1 MNAHRDR
8 IIELDQTGNQ
18 LKFLSQKQDVVLIKN
33 LLVSVQSRWEK
44 VVQRSVERGRALD
57 DARKRAKQ
65 VRNVGRVRQTPRY
78 GQPWSGGGPKT
89 GRGLGTAPVLS
100 FRLAPVSLQ
109 FHEAWKKL
117 IDWLEDAENH
127 LDSELEISN
136 DPDKIKLQ
144 LSKHKVEL
152 CQSKTGAGRWVE
164 GCFVGRGSRA
174 TSPLPSGQG
183 RSMSMPT
190 AAMENTQLGIFT
202 STTYLQ
208 RAKARLSEAVLFSL
222 RFSGVPEDTGGEAAC
237 L

>member
-1 MNAHRDR
+1 MKWEPPLFQVFANEVNAHRDQ

-65 VRNVGRVRQTPRY
+65 VRCLEMGVMDPVSSSMEGKSVGDLEKDMDAEF
-78 GQPWSGGGPKT
+78 S
-89 GRGLGTAPVLS
+89 LLS
-100 FRLAPVSLQ
+100 PLLSLQ

-117 IDWLEDAENH
+117 IDWLEDAENR

-144 LSKHKVEL
+144 LSKHKVGCSNCSWNETVPCSWRGWESL
-152 CQSKTGAGRWVE
+152 EMQWKCPEATKHPIAKQKTLQSH
-164 GCFVGRGSRA
+164 
-174 TSPLPSGQG
+174 
-183 RSMSMPT
+183 
-190 AAMENTQLGIFT
+190 
-202 STTYLQ
+202 
-208 RAKARLSEAVLFSL
+208 L
-222 RFSGVPEDTGGEAAC
+222 R
-237 L
+237 

>member
-65 VRNVGRVRQTPRY
+65 VRNTGRVRQTLKY
-78 GQPWSGGGPKT
+78 GQPWGTGPKPR
-89 GRGLGTAPVLS
+89 RGLGTPPVLN

-152 CQSKTGAGRWVE
+152 HQSETSAGRWVE
-164 GCFVGRGSRA
+164 RCFVGQGSRA
-174 TSPLPSGQG
+174 ASPLPSGQG
-183 RSMSMPT
+183 K
-190 AAMENTQLGIFT
+190 GT
-202 STTYLQ
+202 STLTATMAQCSAGDLH
-208 RAKARLSEAVLFSL
+208 KHHVSSESQGQAF
-222 RFSGVPEDTGGEAAC
+222 
-237 L
+237 